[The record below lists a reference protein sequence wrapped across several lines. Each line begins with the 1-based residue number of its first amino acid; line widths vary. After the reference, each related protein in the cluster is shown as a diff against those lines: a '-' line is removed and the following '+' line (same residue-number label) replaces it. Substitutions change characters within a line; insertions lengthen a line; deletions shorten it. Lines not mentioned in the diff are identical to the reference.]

1 MAFDFDA
8 IDHLDTNFDGIV
20 TEQDI
25 NQYGLMN
32 GQTFLALDMNQ
43 DMIFDQYQFDL
54 NENMQLDHL
63 EFDINNNKLID
74 SIEFQQLN
82 TMMQHDVN
90 HDGRFDAADVA
101 LANVLLPK

>member
-20 TEQDI
+20 TDQDI

-32 GQTFLALDMNQ
+32 GKGFLALDMNQ
-43 DMIFDQYQFDL
+43 DMIYDQYQFDL
-54 NENMQLDHL
+54 NENGQIDHL
-63 EFDINNNKLID
+63 ELDSNGNQLID

-82 TMMQHDVN
+82 TTMQHDVN
-90 HDGRFDAADVA
+90 NDGKFDAADAA
-101 LANVLLPK
+101 LASVLLPK